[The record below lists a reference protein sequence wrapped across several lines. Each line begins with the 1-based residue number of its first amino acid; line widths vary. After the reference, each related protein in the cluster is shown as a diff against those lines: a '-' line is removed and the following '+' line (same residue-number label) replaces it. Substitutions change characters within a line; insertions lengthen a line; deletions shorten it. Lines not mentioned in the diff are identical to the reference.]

1 MNTAAQTVNSSQ
13 RYRFGNNAGGE
24 QILDIFNEIDDW
36 WGMGVPALASELSR
50 LNASRP
56 LTVRIHSPGGS
67 VTEGLGIRNLLR
79 AWPGD
84 LITVGVGFVASIA
97 SVILLAGKRVKMA
110 DNAYLMIHRPYGGV
124 MGNADEMRQTADV
137 LSSMDENLLD
147 IYMEAIQSRGNSD
160 TTRDQVFEMM
170 KKETWMT
177 AREAYDMGFIDEVIT
192 AEELPVSASAFK
204 ALAKYEHA
212 PDAVFTHKKND
223 TNMNVL
229 EQLRAL
235 LTPETTTAPPVAE
248 VETQPTAEATQETVD
263 QVEEARRVLEEAGYA
278 VTMPGT
284 EPAAEDSAELV
295 NALAQLLAENKT
307 LRTEAAKAKAVP
319 SGGATTDKPAKAGQM
334 TQREKAFDG
343 FAQFVKRKIQTR

>member
-1 MNTAAQTVNSSQ
+1 MNTAAQTVNSSH
-13 RYRFGNNAGGE
+13 RYRFGANAGGE

-36 WGMGVPALASELSR
+36 WGVGVPALASELSR

-84 LITVGVGFVASIA
+84 LTTVGVGFVASIA

-147 IYMEAIQSRGNSD
+147 IYTEAIQRRGNNA
-160 TTRDQVFEMM
+160 TTREEVFEMM

-177 AREAYDMGFIDEVIT
+177 AREAYDLGFIDEVVT

-204 ALAKYEHA
+204 ALAKYDHA
-212 PDAVFTHKKND
+212 PDAVFTHQKND
-223 TNMNVL
+223 TMNVL
-229 EQLRAL
+229 EQIRAL
-235 LTPETTTAPPVAE
+235 LTPDAATPPVAE
-248 VETQPTAEATQETVD
+248 VETPVAEVMPEATID
-263 QVEEARRVLEEAGYA
+263 PVEEARQLLEQAGYA
-278 VTMPGT
+278 VTMPEA
-284 EPAAEDSAELV
+284 EPTADEQAELV
-295 NALAQLLAENKT
+295 NALAQLQAEIKA
-307 LRTEAAKAKAVP
+307 LRTQASKAKAAP
-319 SGGATTDKPAKAGQM
+319 SGGATTDKAAAPAARSE
-334 TQREKAFDG
+334 REKAFDG
-343 FAQFVKRKIQTR
+343 FAQFVKQKIQMR